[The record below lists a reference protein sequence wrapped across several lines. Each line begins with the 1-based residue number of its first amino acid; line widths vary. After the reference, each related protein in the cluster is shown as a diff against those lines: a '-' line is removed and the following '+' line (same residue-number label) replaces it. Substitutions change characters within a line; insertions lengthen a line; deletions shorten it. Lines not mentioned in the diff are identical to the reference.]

1 MGTCIQKI
9 TNLSSIHIFIYMVL
23 SLFQTFVILT
33 PLSIFLLVYGEI
45 TIKLI
50 FGCIDFKDNITT
62 SYDINILEKL
72 KQFLKTLSEISNL
85 FSIFLF
91 CVIVSTLFGV
101 IFTTYRSISF
111 ILGDYSHAK
120 EMKLISI
127 SYFSIFISYLQI
139 FWYLCC
145 FSQTLATKVQE
156 LKIVLLNLN
165 VSKLGIT
172 NLNESEV
179 NNEKM
184 SICMQLE
191 DFKGYNAK
199 DFFTV
204 NNSLISGMF
213 SNFVTYLIILIQFKF
228 TELSLKKDS
237 VVDSSSNVNSTSLL

>member
-9 TNLSSIHIFIYMVL
+9 TNLSSIFLFIYMVL
-23 SLFQTFVILT
+23 SLFQTIVILA

-50 FGCIDFKDNITT
+50 FWCIDLKDNVT
-62 SYDINILEKL
+62 SYDINSLEKL

-85 FSIFLF
+85 FSVFLF
-91 CVIVSTLFGV
+91 GIIVSTLFGV

-139 FWYLCC
+139 FWYFCH

-165 VSKLGIT
+165 VSKLGIL

-184 SICMQLE
+184 SICMQLD
-191 DFKGYNAK
+191 DFNGYNAE

-204 NNSLISGMF
+204 NNSLISGMT
-213 SNFVTYLIILIQFKF
+213 SNFLTYLIILIQFKL

-237 VVDSSSNVNSTSLL
+237 VIDSSSNVNSTLLL